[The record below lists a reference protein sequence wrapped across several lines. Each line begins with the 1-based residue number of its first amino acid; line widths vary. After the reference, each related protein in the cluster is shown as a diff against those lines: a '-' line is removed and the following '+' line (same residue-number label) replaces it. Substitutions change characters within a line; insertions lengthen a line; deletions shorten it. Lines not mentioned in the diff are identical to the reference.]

1 MESGAPMESGVLGNV
16 VSLLLLR
23 VTPVSPSSS
32 KEEEYSSISRLCL
45 LTTLISLYDLQKRE
59 IKAYFNDTLDVTGRI

>member
-23 VTPVSPSSS
+23 VTPGSTSSS
-32 KEEEYSSISRLCL
+32 EEKENSSISRLCL